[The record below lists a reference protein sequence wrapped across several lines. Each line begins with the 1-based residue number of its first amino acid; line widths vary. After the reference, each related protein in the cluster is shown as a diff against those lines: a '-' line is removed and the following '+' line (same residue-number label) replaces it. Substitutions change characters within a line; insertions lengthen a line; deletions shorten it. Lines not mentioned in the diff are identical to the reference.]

1 MSSSPVPVVWKSL
14 SRNRRER
21 TWDRPY
27 RVAGC
32 ASALSNCRID
42 LRAAAR
48 ASSSSGKARPASSQG
63 RLDVQK
69 DVFTWAQ
76 LTLTWITV
84 YGCQLSTIY
93 YFYFYFYSTSTHSW
107 RVGGLRLTQYT
118 LHYLYTD
125 THSHSQESFNS
136 VRSKSIE
143 MPQSEASWA
152 WLSPSSRAMIPTI
165 SPPDTALT
173 CQGSKINP
181 QASSLASVIKF
192 DSFSLTDWLC
202 HFFATHN
209 RFVICVL
216 CHFRLSLYF
225 VQCAVRT
232 FLLLQIFNFLQG
244 NKNGLTWLSLP
255 LPKTVGKHHQQTLV
269 LFFLGGSK
277 WWALLACSRWLL
289 RLVLVQ
295 KLVELFCLMPFAG
308 MVLTVIQPN

>member
-1 MSSSPVPVVWKSL
+1 MSSSPVPVAWKSL

-69 DVFTWAQ
+69 DVLTWAQ
-76 LTLTWITV
+76 RTLTWITV
-84 YGCQLSTIY
+84 YCRQLSTIY
-93 YFYFYFYSTSTHSW
+93 YFYFYCTSTHSW

-118 LHYLYTD
+118 LHCIYTYTD
-125 THSHSQESFNS
+125 THSYSQESFNS

-143 MPQSEASWA
+143 IPQSEASWA

-173 CQGSKINP
+173 CQGSKIIP
-181 QASSLASVIKF
+181 QASSLASVL
-192 DSFSLTDWLC
+192 SLIVSVSLADC

-216 CHFRLSLYF
+216 CHFRLSTLAIF
-225 VQCAVRT
+225 RSVCSAQCA
-232 FLLLQIFNFLQG
+232 
-244 NKNGLTWLSLP
+244 
-255 LPKTVGKHHQQTLV
+255 
-269 LFFLGGSK
+269 LFYF
-277 WWALLACSRWLL
+277 
-289 RLVLVQ
+289 
-295 KLVELFCLMPFAG
+295 
-308 MVLTVIQPN
+308 